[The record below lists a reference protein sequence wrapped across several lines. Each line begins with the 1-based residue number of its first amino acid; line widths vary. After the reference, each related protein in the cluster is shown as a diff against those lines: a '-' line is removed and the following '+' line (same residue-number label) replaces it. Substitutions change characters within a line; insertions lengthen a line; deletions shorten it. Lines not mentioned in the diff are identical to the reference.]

1 MNYCCKFTKLVMVT
15 LHLPPPPDIPPITA
29 HLSVPCMN
37 TRIKTGVPMFEES
50 VICDNHESSQLVC
63 DIPLPLPFPPPPLS
77 LPSRFGRGLESVE
90 TASSLM
96 SSQNNQYAPRFQ
108 SSPPLPLQLTTYNP
122 PGPPAYNAPAY
133 INPPPFAEAL
143 KHRTRPPSGPIQ
155 TEIPGTVHLLMW

>member
-1 MNYCCKFTKLVMVT
+1 MS
-15 LHLPPPPDIPPITA
+15 HL
-29 HLSVPCMN
+29 N
-37 TRIKTGVPMFEES
+37 WF
-50 VICDNHESSQLVC
+50 VIFSL
-63 DIPLPLPFPPPPLS
+63 LPFPPPPLS

-108 SSPPLPLQLTTYNP
+108 SGPPLPLQLTTYNP

-155 TEIPGTVHLLMW
+155 PEIPGTVHLLM